1 MSITRRLFLRNSA
14 AAGAVG
20 ATGAAPSVAE
30 AMTPHERMMRARHEL
45 VEATKAAYPEISDW
59 RVMLDE
65 PDIGGIVGMFMM
77 LGHRQRRVGGER
89 S

>member
-1 MSITRRLFLRNSA
+1 MRITRRLFLRNTA

-20 ATGAAPSVAE
+20 ATGAAPAVAE

-45 VEATKAAYPEISDW
+45 VEATKAAYAEISDW

-65 PDIGGIVGMFMM
+65 PDSGGIVGMFMM
-77 LGHRQRRVGGER
+77 LGHRKRGAGGDR
-89 S
+89 A